1 LSKNKINFIE
11 INEEKTLENTNK
23 SSLNQESSG
32 INLSSKSRESD
43 KNKKDY
49 TNRNIYG
56 EFRVE
61 NFKTIIKE
69 KVNFYKKDNGDL
81 KEKVF
86 SLENDLEICK
96 NE

>member
-49 TNRNIYG
+49 ANRNIYG

>member
-1 LSKNKINFIE
+1 MSKNKINFIE